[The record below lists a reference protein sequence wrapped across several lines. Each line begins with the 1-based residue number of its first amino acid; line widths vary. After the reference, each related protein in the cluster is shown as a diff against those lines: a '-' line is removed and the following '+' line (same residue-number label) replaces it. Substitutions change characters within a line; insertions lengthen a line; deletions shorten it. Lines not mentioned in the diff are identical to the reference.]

1 MRNRSALGSAPAE
14 HASVEGDTIMAEET
28 IKADAPAAADMYHDH
43 KKALDWALRLETIAW
58 IPLVLAI
65 VALAFLGLELYVY
78 IPQVIGSAFVD
89 AVLGLGITVLLPLAA
104 AVMGVSIFVLL
115 RAASQALL
123 VLLDIQEGP
132 SAS

>member
-1 MRNRSALGSAPAE
+1 
-14 HASVEGDTIMAEET
+14 MAEET
-28 IKADAPAAADMYHDH
+28 IKADAPAAPDMYHDH
-43 KKALDWALRLETIAW
+43 QKALDWALRLETIAW

-65 VALAFLGLELYVY
+65 LALAFLFLELYVY

-104 AVMGVSIFVLL
+104 AVIGVSIFVLL

-123 VLLDIQEGP
+123 LLLDIQEGP
-132 SAS
+132 SAP